1 MKVGALRDA
10 VASARADGRVP
21 FAVIATSG
29 TTVTAAFDP
38 LDAIAD
44 LCEADGLWLHVDG
57 CYGGSALFSSR
68 HRHLLRG
75 VERADSFVWNLHK
88 MMGITQQCTALLLR
102 DPAQLE
108 PLFAT
113 RANYIF
119 QADKLY
125 REYDTGDRTFQC
137 ARRVDALKLWL
148 AWKAAGDAGFAD
160 RVEHA
165 VELAAHTERKIRAS
179 DGEFAV
185 LVAGGF
191 TNVVFTWVP
200 PALRPLDLSA
210 LDASTRQRLHA
221 LAPRMKARMQAEGTA
236 MVGYQPVHGL
246 NAFRL
251 LFMNPTV
258 QTPDIDAILVHLARY
273 GAEEWEALAASD
285 STALP

>member
-1 MKVGALRDA
+1 MKPDALADA
-10 VASARADGRVP
+10 VASARAGGRVP

-38 LDAIAD
+38 LNAIAD
-44 LCEADGLWLHVDG
+44 LCEASGLWMHVDG
-57 CYGGSALFSSR
+57 CYGGSALFSPR

-108 PLFAT
+108 PCFAT
-113 RANYIF
+113 QANYLF
-119 QADKLY
+119 QADKLN

-148 AWKAAGDAGFAD
+148 AWKAAGDAGFAA

-165 VELAAHTERKIRAS
+165 VELAAHTERMIRAS
-179 DGEFAV
+179 DGQFA
-185 LVAGGF
+185 LRVAGGF

-200 PALRPLDLSA
+200 PALRPLDLRS
-210 LDASTRQRLHA
+210 LDGHTRGMLNA
-221 LAPRMKARMQAEGTA
+221 LAPRMKARMQEEGTA

-251 LFMNPTV
+251 LFMNPAV
-258 QTPDIDAILVHLARY
+258 QASDVDAVLGHLARY
-273 GAEEWEALAASD
+273 GAQEWEAL
-285 STALP
+285 